1 MREGHMKRTVK
12 TTILLLT
19 ILMLAG
25 PARARQAAS
34 RAPLFIDRVA
44 IVDVIGGRATPDMA
58 VVIRGNRITEIGERG
73 KVAIPDG
80 AHVVNAAGKFLIPG
94 LWDMHVHGTLVL
106 YPFYVANGV
115 TGIRDLGGGRR
126 ISVLKN
132 LEARMAAGT
141 VAAPRIVATGQI
153 LEGTYRLTPGANGIP
168 LSTPEQAREA
178 VAAQKSAGVDFVKV
192 YSSLAHDIYFAIV
205 DEAKRHALP
214 FAGHVPY
221 SITVAEAS
229 KAGQKSIEHLVHVLE
244 GSSTREEEF
253 KRQANTKAPKQR
265 REFVLGFANAL
276 DTYDVK
282 RAAALFKL
290 LATNGTFVTPTISIR
305 VHRDE
310 DYTKDPRVK
319 YLIPELRQR
328 WDPRVFTEEQ
338 KAAERDVLARLVQ
351 HYSQMIPAMLR
362 AGVRFLAG
370 TDAGASPAVWP
381 GFSLHE
387 ELELLVKAGM
397 TPIEALRAATIN
409 ATQFLG
415 NDKDLGSIETGK
427 LADLVL
433 LDANPLVDIRNT
445 TKINAVVLDGR
456 LLDRKS
462 LDSHLADIEAAA
474 KK

>member
-1 MREGHMKRTVK
+1 MKRTLK

-25 PARARQAAS
+25 PGRAQQSAS

-58 VVIRGNRITEIGERG
+58 VVIRGNRMTEIGERG

-94 LWDMHVHGTLVL
+94 LWDMHVHGTPVL
-106 YPFYVANGV
+106 APYYYVVNGV
-115 TGIRDLGGGRR
+115 TGVRDMGGRR
-126 ISVLKN
+126 RVSVLRN
-132 LEARMAAGT
+132 LVTQMSEGRL
-141 VAAPRIVATGQI
+141 VAPRIVAAGEI
-153 LEGTYRLTPGANGIP
+153 LEGPVMLTPSGTALTTAQQGKD
-168 LSTPEQAREA
+168 A
-178 VAAQKSAGVDFVKV
+178 VAAQKQGGVDFVKV
-192 YSSLAHDIYFAIV
+192 YSSLPRDIYFAIV
-205 DEAKRHALP
+205 DEAKRQGLP

-229 KAGQKSIEHLVHVLE
+229 NAGQKSIEHLIFVLE
-244 GSSTREEEF
+244 GCSTREEEF
-253 KRQANTKAPKQR
+253 RRQLNTKAPKQR
-265 REFVLGFANAL
+265 SEFFLGFANVL

-282 RAAALFKL
+282 RAAALFTL
-290 LATNGTFVTPTISIR
+290 LATNGTFVTPTISVR

-310 DYTKDPRVK
+310 DYTKDPRFK
-319 YLIPELRQR
+319 YVIPELKQR
-328 WDPRVFTEEQ
+328 WDQIVWTEEQ
-338 KAAERDVLARLVQ
+338 KAADGAVLKRLVQ
-351 HYSQMIPAMLR
+351 HYNSQMIPAMLR
-362 AGVRFLAG
+362 AGLRFLAG

-387 ELELLVKAGM
+387 ELVLLVNAGM
-397 TPIEALRAATIN
+397 PPIDALRAATIN
-409 ATQFLG
+409 ATQFIG

-462 LDSHLADIEAAA
+462 LDSQLADIEAAA

>member
-1 MREGHMKRTVK
+1 MREGHMTRMLKA
-12 TTILLLT
+12 TTLFLT
-19 ILMLAG
+19 ILMLAR
-25 PARARQAAS
+25 PARAQQAAS
-34 RAPLFIDRVA
+34 RTSLFLDRVA

-94 LWDMHVHGTLVL
+94 LWDMHVHGTPVL
-106 YPFYVANGV
+106 APYYYVVNGV
-115 TGIRDLGGGRR
+115 TGVRDMGGRR
-126 ISVLKN
+126 RVSVLRN
-132 LEARMAAGT
+132 L
-141 VAAPRIVATGQI
+141 VAQMSEGRLVAPRIVAAGEI
-153 LEGTYRLTPGANGIP
+153 LEGPVMLTPVGTALTTAQQGKD
-168 LSTPEQAREA
+168 A
-178 VAAQKSAGVDFVKV
+178 VAAQKSGGVDFVKV
-192 YSSLAHDIYFAIV
+192 YGSLPRDIYFAIV
-205 DEAKRHALP
+205 DEAKRQGLP

-221 SITVAEAS
+221 SVTAAEAS
-229 KAGQKSIEHLVHVLE
+229 NAGQKSIEHLVHVLE
-244 GSSTREEEF
+244 GCSTREEEF
-253 KRQANTKAPKQR
+253 KRQANTNAPKQR
-265 REFVLGFANAL
+265 REFLLGFANAL

-290 LATNGTFVTPTISIR
+290 LATNGTFVTPTISVR

-319 YLIPELRQR
+319 YLVPELRQR

-387 ELELLVKAGM
+387 ELELLVKGGM

-409 ATQFLG
+409 ATLFLG
-415 NDKDLGSIETGK
+415 TDTDLGSIETGK

-456 LLDRKS
+456 LLDRTS
-462 LDSHLADIEAAA
+462 LDRHLADIGAAA